1 MAGKPDELLP
11 SASDFMKKF
20 AVAQAEEASK
30 QAWQHAEAEAQ
41 ISGRRGRCGP
51 SC

>member
-20 AVAQAEEASK
+20 AVAHAAEAFK
-30 QAWQHAEAEAQ
+30 QAWQHVEAEA
-41 ISGRRGRCGP
+41 
-51 SC
+51 

>member
-30 QAWQHAEAEAQ
+30 LARQHAEAEA
-41 ISGRRGRCGP
+41 
-51 SC
+51 